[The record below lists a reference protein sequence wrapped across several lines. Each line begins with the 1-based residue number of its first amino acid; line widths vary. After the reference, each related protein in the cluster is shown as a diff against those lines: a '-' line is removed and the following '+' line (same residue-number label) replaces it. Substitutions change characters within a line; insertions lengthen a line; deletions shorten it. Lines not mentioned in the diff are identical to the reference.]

1 MFQILEFILN
11 LGGVLSLSLFSFVGI
26 VVAIGEW
33 KSTDFKS
40 ILVLI
45 FFLRMAVLNI
55 NSFITTY
62 IG

>member
-11 LGGVLSLSLFSFVGI
+11 LGGVLSLSLLGFVGI

-33 KSTDFKS
+33 KSTDFKA
-40 ILVLI
+40 ILLLI
-45 FFLRMAVLNI
+45 LFLRMAVLNI

>member
-1 MFQILEFILN
+1 MALILEFILD
-11 LGGVLSLSLFSFVGI
+11 LGGVLSLILLGFVGI

-33 KSTDFKS
+33 KSTDIKS
-40 ILVLI
+40 IVALI
-45 FFLRMAVLNI
+45 LILRMIILNV

>member
-11 LGGVLSLSLFSFVGI
+11 LGGVLSLILLGFVGT
-26 VVAIGEW
+26 VVTIGEW
-33 KSTDFKS
+33 KSTDFKA
-40 ILVLI
+40 ILLLI
-45 FFLRMAVLNI
+45 LFLRMAVLNI